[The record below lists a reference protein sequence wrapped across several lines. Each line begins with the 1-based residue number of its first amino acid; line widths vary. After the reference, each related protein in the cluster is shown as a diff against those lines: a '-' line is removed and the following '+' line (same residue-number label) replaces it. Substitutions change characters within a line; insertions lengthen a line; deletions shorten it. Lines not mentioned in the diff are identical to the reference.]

1 MFASP
6 VPKMSLNAK
15 SSSYHWSKLITPR
28 VVNECDGG
36 SILAHLPCPELPHWH
51 CSWPVWW
58 HPQGQAAAARTHRA
72 WRQSPRCTGVAR
84 LVASLKGKVRQYNNN
99 DTTGDSRTADC
110 HKHAPSPCDSDSN
123 SLLIVSCVWTL
134 VSMMVTWCLQQ
145 VQSHCRVRSVEWCRD
160 HAAMFVLSVLCTP
173 AAQCQWPVTTCV
185 MWRPIPHAVVFCCK
199 LVYAVYRQCCG
210 VMFAQCYEAPGVFT
224 PSLTRTLDTMFIITL
239 SIWSLNV
246 EQWSSR
252 PIHYPRMCKVSTFYL
267 SF

>member
-1 MFASP
+1 MNVMVAVSWHTFPAQSCHIGTAP
-6 VPKMSLNAK
+6 GRSGDILKAR
-15 SSSYHWSKLITPR
+15 PR
-28 VVNECDGG
+28 Q
-36 SILAHLPCPELPHWH
+36 P
-51 CSWPVWW
+51 
-58 HPQGQAAAARTHRA
+58 RTHRA

-145 VQSHCRVRSVEWCRD
+145 VWSHCRVRSVEWWRD

-173 AAQCQWPVTTCV
+173 AAQCQCPVTTCV

-199 LVYAVYRQCCG
+199 LVYAVYRQCCS

-246 EQWSSR
+246 EQWTWTTIHVCVKSLRFIWVSRRNSSNLFQSFLY
-252 PIHYPRMCKVSTFYL
+252 ILLL
-267 SF
+267 SKSFIL